1 MKRSRRSRRIVGLLA
16 VAVLLPACR
25 DGLTGPELTLELQ
38 GEQLHSAVV
47 YNEVGQSELRCG
59 FVDVQARL
67 IGGAN
72 GFAFWE
78 GATLRLRALDSNVL
92 LAEVEF
98 SAEEISEWLGGDRI
112 AIGEAQVM
120 PWLVWAGEPFRTT
133 VEYRYRPEG
142 RGSVRTASFEFSCTR
157 PASSISSTFLSF
169 SSEAGDYI
177 GGGRTDR
184 YEPNDGEWRAEAY
197 MDPSGAG
204 IDHVSIRLDGTEWWN
219 LDFGSSRGDLLVPR
233 RYDFAE
239 RWPFHNP
246 PRPGLSVGGNGRG
259 CNTLRGEFTVYELV
273 VGPGGAVQRFHANFR
288 QHCEGDAPALTGE
301 VGIVAPTDA
310 WVSGSAGSIEGAAG
324 GTVGIGGAVVRQ
336 DGITWYFLVSR

>member
-1 MKRSRRSRRIVGLLA
+1 MKPGRRSRRIGGLLVA
-16 VAVLLPACR
+16 AVLLAACR
-25 DGLTGPELTLELQ
+25 DGLTSPELTLELR

-47 YNEVGQSELRCG
+47 YNEGGHSELRCG

-67 IGGAN
+67 SGGSN

-78 GATLRLRALDSNVL
+78 GATLRLRALDSNAPL
-92 LAEVEF
+92 GEAEF
-98 SAEEISEWLGGDRI
+98 SAAEISEWLGGDRI
-112 AIGEAQVM
+112 AIGEAQEM

-169 SSEAGDYI
+169 SSDAGDYI

-184 YEPNDGEWRAEAY
+184 LEHHDGEWRAEAY
-197 MDPSGAG
+197 LGPSGAG
-204 IDHVSIRLDGTEWWN
+204 VDHVSIRLDGTEWWN

-239 RWPFHNP
+239 RWPSYDP

-288 QHCEGDAPALTGE
+288 QHCEGDVPALTGE
-301 VGIVAPTDA
+301 IGIVSEGD
-310 WVSGSAGSIEGAAG
+310 VSVNGSSESAEDSKRGTAG
-324 GTVGIGGAVVRQ
+324 VGGAVMSKGAAPRYLPV
-336 DGITWYFLVSR
+336 LP